1 VLIGIR
7 KTDGSPLS
15 ITLDGCGYVV
25 REAVCYAPV
34 MDSLHATIE
43 EFAADGITHVDCHYP
58 RGRMTRLRPIS
69 WLPRISM
76 ISVLALLCFCLV
88 SWTAAAQEADMAP
101 QGAQLTFQTLD
112 GDTQQ
117 VNSGEI
123 WRIRPTSTSDEPP
136 GAIVIDYAF
145 ERVYVKESLAS
156 VVEKVGGVR
165 PLKKFTL
172 PAGGPVYIVATK
184 VTGVTR
190 AIPHLHHPN
199 AHAIIVSREGQTQ
212 VQETRE
218 AINQALVK

>member
-1 VLIGIR
+1 ML
-7 KTDGSPLS
+7 L
-15 ITLDGCGYVV
+15 
-25 REAVCYAPV
+25 V
-34 MDSLHATIE
+34 MDPLHASIE
-43 EFAADGITHVDCHYP
+43 EFAAEGFTHVECFCP
-58 RGRMTRLRPIS
+58 RCRMIRLRPIS

-76 ISVLALLCFCLV
+76 VSVLALLCFCLV
-88 SWTAAAQEADMAP
+88 SWTAAAQETDKHHPTAMAA

-117 VNSGEI
+117 VNSEEI
-123 WRIRPTSTSDEPP
+123 WRIRATSTSDEPP

-165 PLKKFTL
+165 LLKKFTL
-172 PAGGPVYIVATK
+172 PAGGPVYINAAK

-190 AIPHLHHPN
+190 AIPQVHHPN

-218 AINQALVK
+218 AINQALAK

>member
-1 VLIGIR
+1 
-7 KTDGSPLS
+7 
-15 ITLDGCGYVV
+15 
-25 REAVCYAPV
+25 
-34 MDSLHATIE
+34 MDPLHATIE
-43 EFAADGITHVDCHYP
+43 EFAADGYTHIECHCP
-58 RGRMTRLRPIS
+58 RCRVIRLRPMS

-76 ISVLALLCFCLV
+76 VSVLALLCFCLV
-88 SWTAAAQEADMAP
+88 SWTAEAQ
-101 QGAQLTFQTLD
+101 QGVQLTFQTLD

-117 VNSGEI
+117 VNSEEI
-123 WRIRPTSTSDEPP
+123 WRIRATSTSDEPP

-165 PLKKFTL
+165 PLKKFTV

-190 AIPHLHHPN
+190 AIPHVHHPN

-218 AINQALVK
+218 DINQALVN

>member
-1 VLIGIR
+1 MNALQ
-7 KTDGSPLS
+7 S
-15 ITLDGCGYVV
+15 
-25 REAVCYAPV
+25 
-34 MDSLHATIE
+34 TIE
-43 EFAADGITHVDCHYP
+43 EFAADGFTHIQCRCP
-58 RGRMTRLRPIS
+58 RCRMTRLRPIG

-76 ISVLALLCFCLV
+76 VSVLALLFCLV
-88 SWTAAAQEADMAP
+88 SLTAAAEEAATHHPTAMAP
-101 QGAQLTFQTLD
+101 QAAQLTFQTLD

-117 VNSGEI
+117 VNSEEI
-123 WRIRPTSTSDEPP
+123 WRIRATSTSDEPP
-136 GAIVIDYAF
+136 DAVVIDYGF

-156 VVEKVGGVR
+156 VVVKVGGVR

-190 AIPHLHHPN
+190 AIPNLHHPN